1 MPSSVRVALSVT
13 ALVLVACS
21 EPPTPPAAPSTPSFA
36 KVRSTTPQV
45 QLVVDV
51 SQDTTAQNET
61 PLAVNPLNPNN
72 WITGANDW
80 NFNDGCAVNASFD
93 GGRTW
98 TPTLPNG
105 FIPGL
110 TAFTNDPAVAGTG
123 IYEAAG
129 DPAVAFGPDG
139 TAYFACQA
147 FIFSQPPFP
156 IALFVSRSSDGG
168 RTWLDGVRERP
179 VQVSQWNGNGKS
191 RGDNGQFPD
200 HESIAVDASPTSPFA
215 GSVYVTWVQ
224 FNGFGGHSPVQVA
237 SSRDGAR
244 TFSTPISVTK
254 GPIRNNQDA
263 RIAIAP
269 DGTLYLTFDNGI
281 QGGKGTANYVT
292 VSKDG
297 GQTWS
302 PPFAFSPYNN
312 PVCQVFFT
320 SAPAGDLTHWS
331 TPVAIAPGSG
341 DRFGA
346 ELSVAPDGRLDVM
359 FDDRSYSG
367 NTLVDVTYAASD
379 DGGATW
385 RSVRVS
391 TAGFDPSLYGVPFG
405 STIRPFIGDYN
416 AIVSLADRAGLA
428 WTGVG
433 PMFGRLNTNLEIF
446 FGSVMP

>member
-1 MPSSVRVALSVT
+1 LLLNGGHTVATVHTDRREYEMVDDTTFQRLIGAALDAMGNLVTLHLADVKIETQSLGAGDSIAGYATRRFRLLQEYSVSIGAMGFTAANQHHVVVTDFWVSPDLRLPPNPLLELLATVET
-13 ALVLVACS
+13 ALAQRNEDFVHRSAAARVLVACS
-21 EPPTPPAAPSTPSFA
+21 EPPTPPAAPGAPSLA

-61 PLAVNPLNPNN
+61 PLAVNPLNPDN
-72 WITGANDW
+72 WVTGANDW

-110 TAFTNDPAVAGTG
+110 TEFTNDPAVPGTG

-156 IALFVSRSSDGG
+156 IALFVSRSTDGG
-168 RTWLDGVRERP
+168 WTWLDGVREKP

-200 HESIAVDASPTSPFA
+200 HESIAVDVSSTSPFA

-237 SSRDGAR
+237 FSRDGAR

-269 DGTLYLTFDNGI
+269 DGTLFLTFDNGI
-281 QGGKGTANYVT
+281 QG
-292 VSKDG
+292 
-297 GQTWS
+297 
-302 PPFAFSPYNN
+302 
-312 PVCQVFFT
+312 
-320 SAPAGDLTHWS
+320 
-331 TPVAIAPGSG
+331 
-341 DRFGA
+341 
-346 ELSVAPDGRLDVM
+346 
-359 FDDRSYSG
+359 
-367 NTLVDVTYAASD
+367 
-379 DGGATW
+379 
-385 RSVRVS
+385 
-391 TAGFDPSLYGVPFG
+391 
-405 STIRPFIGDYN
+405 
-416 AIVSLADRAGLA
+416 
-428 WTGVG
+428 
-433 PMFGRLNTNLEIF
+433 
-446 FGSVMP
+446 